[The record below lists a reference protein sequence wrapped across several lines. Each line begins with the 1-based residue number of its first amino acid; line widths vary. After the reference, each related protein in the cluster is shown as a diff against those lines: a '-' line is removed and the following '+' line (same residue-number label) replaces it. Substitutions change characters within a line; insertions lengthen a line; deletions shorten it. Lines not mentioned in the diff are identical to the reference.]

1 MAEASGTR
9 GRGTLRSDKL
19 AASIESLEKYRDP
32 RPIPAWAS
40 QRLGA
45 RSKASGAQSRMSS
58 TGHSTSGTT
67 LGRRS
72 GKVPSG
78 GSTMGGLGH
87 APAVPVMEM
96 GASNIPL
103 KFASSSASQPM
114 LPRPRGNKGTV
125 RPFPGGV
132 RKAPSAT
139 HSAHGVAIVRDQ
151 AAPSAMESTSKTA
164 ESALTGLTAAER
176 EASLTLVLDLLGDG
190 AEEDPEVR

>member
-1 MAEASGTR
+1 MAEPSASR

-19 AASIESLEKYRDP
+19 AASIESLEKFRDP

-45 RSKASGAQSRMSS
+45 RSKASGTQSRMSS
-58 TGHSTSGTT
+58 TGRSTLGTT
-67 LGRRS
+67 LGRS
-72 GKVPSG
+72 GKAASG
-78 GSTMGGLGH
+78 GSTLGGLGH

-103 KFASSSASQPM
+103 KFASSSASQPV
-114 LPRPRGNKGTV
+114 LPRPRGSKGVV

-139 HSAHGVAIVRDQ
+139 HSAHGVAIVRE
-151 AAPSAMESTSKTA
+151 AAATTAMESTSKTA
-164 ESALTGLTAAER
+164 ESATSGLTAAER